1 MKDVLTR
8 GCFVLTVTVLILLSA
23 AGRGQQSGLPEHPVI
38 KPMLESL
45 LNEDR
50 SRMDK
55 YGTMSVRY
63 RVDGRTVSSTVE
75 GRFWHLEY
83 QLTDRA
89 TSASEIMSN
98 YASEVLRVGGEVLDR
113 SATRLRFRMA
123 TPGASTTWGILDARS
138 GGRYELDIVD
148 EGGLDLSLEFD
159 EDAMLEAL
167 NRDSS
172 VSLYG
177 IIFDIDRADLL
188 PGSGEVLDTIVAV
201 LKADPVLR
209 LEVQGH
215 TDSTGSAQRNREL
228 SLQRAQRIVA
238 VLGLY
243 GVDPKRLVPLGF
255 GASRPMADNATEAGR
270 QQNRRVQLVKL

>member
-1 MKDVLTR
+1 MIYVLKR
-8 GCFVLTVTVLILLSA
+8 AYFVLILIVLLALSPP
-23 AGRGQQSGLPEHPVI
+23 GMGQESGLPEHPVI
-38 KPMLESL
+38 KPMLDSL

-50 SRMDK
+50 SRMDE

-63 RVDGRTVSSTVE
+63 RVDGRTVSNTVE

-83 QLTDRA
+83 QLGETA

-113 SATRLRFRMA
+113 SATRLRFRLA
-123 TPGASTTWGILDARS
+123 ARGGSTTWGILDARS

-167 NRDSS
+167 NRESS

-243 GVDPKRLVPLGF
+243 GIDPDRLVPIGF
-255 GASRPMADNATEAGR
+255 GASQPMADNATEAGR
-270 QQNRRVQLVKL
+270 QQNRRVQ